1 MYGNHYGGHGMKLRK
16 GCRTSKF
23 EKKCMYYDY
32 SLSRC
37 TLGKVK
43 YTCELIKQPKEGTKA
58 FKEAESCRAFYGV
71 PKEEIERKQTLM
83 GGI

>member
-1 MYGNHYGGHGMKLRK
+1 MKLRK

-23 EKKCMYYDY
+23 EKKCVYYDY
-32 SLSRC
+32 PKGRC

-43 YTCELIKQPKEGTKA
+43 YTCELIKQPKEGTKS

>member
-1 MYGNHYGGHGMKLRK
+1 MKLRK

-32 SLSRC
+32 SKGRC
-37 TLGKVK
+37 RLGKVK

-71 PKEEIERKQTLM
+71 TKEGIELKQILIGTNLM
-83 GGI
+83 KGI

>member
-1 MYGNHYGGHGMKLRK
+1 
-16 GCRTSKF
+16 
-23 EKKCMYYDY
+23 MYYDY
-32 SLSRC
+32 SKGRC
-37 TLGKVK
+37 LLGKVK
-43 YTCELIKQPKEGTKA
+43 YTCELIKQPKEGTKS

>member
-1 MYGNHYGGHGMKLRK
+1 
-16 GCRTSKF
+16 
-23 EKKCMYYDY
+23 MYYNY
-32 SLSRC
+32 SLGRC

-43 YTCELIKQPKEGTKA
+43 YTCELIKQPKEGMKS

>member
-32 SLSRC
+32 SKGRC
-37 TLGKVK
+37 TMGKVK

-58 FKEAESCRAFYGV
+58 FKEAQECRAFYGV
-71 PKEEIERKQTLM
+71 PKEEIERRQILI